1 MAINISVPDIGD
13 FKDVEIIEVL
23 VKPGDSIKKNDPIVT
38 LESDKSSVEVPSPY
52 EGKISEL
59 KVKIGDKVSE
69 GSVLAVLEGE
79 KNTEK
84 KILQSKTPEKNKEEI
99 KDESKIEKEEDA
111 IKSEEAI
118 EKPKP
123 NGLKIRKDIIYAQPI
138 SKDDIDPI
146 ETQEWIDSL
155 NAVIENDS
163 ASRAGYILKKI
174 IDVAYSK
181 GLVLPDTRTTP
192 YINTIPAESDVRSPG
207 DQNIERKIRAY
218 IRWNAAAMVVR
229 ANKKNPELGGHI
241 GTFASAATLYDI
253 GMNHFWRSKT
263 NRFGG
268 DLIYFQGHSAP
279 GMYARAFLEGRITEK
294 QLDKFRQ
301 EVEPGGLSSY
311 PHPWLMPKFWQ
322 FPTVSMGLGPM
333 MAIYQ
338 ARFTKYLINRGFFQD
353 QDRKVWCHL
362 GDGEMDEPESLG
374 AIGLAAREKLD
385 NLIFVVNC
393 NLQRLDGPVRGN
405 GKIIQELEG
414 RFRGAG
420 WNVIKVIWGSYWD
433 PLLAKDKTGLL
444 VKAMNECVDGEY
456 QAFKAKGGKYVRDN
470 FFGKYPELKEMV
482 SNMTDSDIWKLNRG
496 GHDPHK
502 VYSAY
507 HAAVR
512 NKGKPTV
519 IIAKT
524 IKGYGMGKSGESMN
538 TTHQQKKLD
547 EKDLLYYRD
556 RFNVPLTDKQVK
568 NIEYYKPSDDS
579 EEIKYLKKCRYN
591 LGGNIPERTTFAKP
605 VKTPP
610 QDIFESFMNS
620 TGDKE
625 MSTTMALVRMLANLL
640 RDKNVAPR
648 LVPIIADEARTFG
661 MEGFFQ
667 KIGIYAHE
675 GQKYEPVDSEQ
686 LSSYRE
692 DKSGQVLQEGIT
704 EAGAMS
710 SWIAAGTS
718 YTNHDLEMVPIYL
731 FYSMFGF
738 QRIGDLA
745 WAAADSQARGFLIGA
760 TSGKTTLAGEG
771 LQHQDGHS
779 LLLASAIPNCVSY
792 DPTFSY
798 EMAVIF
804 RDGLKRM
811 HEKKENIYYY
821 ITAMNENYTH
831 PAKPIGAD
839 QGILKGM
846 YLFKSYKGK
855 GKAKVQ
861 MLGSGSILRE
871 IIKAAEVLSDDYG
884 IDCDVWSVT
893 SFNELKKNGMEVERK
908 NLLNPGEK
916 AKKSYVETCLGSQDG
931 IIFAA
936 SDYIRSHA
944 DQIRPYTNKPFYTL
958 GTDGFGR
965 SDTRKKLRKFF
976 EVDKKHIVTYT
987 LSALA
992 KEQLLETKHAEKAIK
1007 KYEIDTN
1014 KKFPS
1019 KL

>member
-1 MAINISVPDIGD
+1 MYNSYMTKNISVPDIGD

-23 VKPGDSIKKNDPIVT
+23 VKTGDKIKKNDPIVT
-38 LESDKSSVEVPSPY
+38 LESDKSSVEVPSPF

-59 KVKIGDKVSE
+59 KVKIGDRVSK
-69 GSVLAVLEGE
+69 GSILATLEGE
-79 KNTEK
+79 DVK
-84 KILQSKTPEKNKEEI
+84 KEE
-99 KDESKIEKEEDA
+99 EKIEPKKFIKKKKTEEL
-111 IKSEEAI
+111 KS
-118 EKPKP
+118 
-123 NGLKIRKDIIYAQPI
+123 NGLKNGHQRTYAQPI
-138 SKDDIDPI
+138 SKDDIDPA
-146 ETQEWIDSL
+146 ETQEWLDSL
-155 NAVIENDS
+155 KAVIKTDGS
-163 ASRAGYILKKI
+163 SRAGYLLKKV
-174 IDVAYSK
+174 IDEAYSQ

-192 YINTIPAESDVRSPG
+192 YINTIPASADVRSPG
-207 DQNIERKIRAY
+207 DQNIERNIRAY

-241 GTFASAATLYDI
+241 GTFASAATLYDV
-253 GMNHFWRSKT
+253 GMNHFWRAK
-263 NRFGG
+263 NNKFGG

-294 QLDKFRQ
+294 QLDRFRQ
-301 EVEPGGLSSY
+301 EIEPGGLSSY

-322 FPTVSMGLGPM
+322 FTTVSMGLGPM

-338 ARFTKYLINRGFFQD
+338 ARFTKYLINRGLLKD
-353 QDRKVWCHL
+353 QDRKIWCHI

-374 AIGLAAREKLD
+374 AIGLAARTKLD

-433 PLLAKDKTGLL
+433 PLLSKDKTGLL
-444 VKAMNECVDGEY
+444 VKRMTEAVDGEY
-456 QAFKAKGGKYVRDN
+456 QAFKAKGGAYVREK
-470 FFGKYPELKEMV
+470 FFGKYPELKELV
-482 SNMTDSDIWKLNRG
+482 ANMTDADIWKLNRG

-512 NKGKPTV
+512 SKGKPTV

-524 IKGYGMGKSGESMN
+524 IKGYGMGSSGESMN

-556 RFNVPLTDKQVK
+556 RFDVPLTDQQVK
-568 NIEYYKPSDDS
+568 NIEYYRPSDS
-579 EEIKYLKKCRYN
+579 SKEIKYLKNCRMK
-591 LGGNIPERTTFAKP
+591 LGGNIPKRTTSAKSI
-605 VKTPP
+605 KTPSI
-610 QDIFESFMNS
+610 DIFENFMKS

-625 MSTTMALVRMLANLL
+625 MSTTMVLVRMLANLL
-640 RDKNVAPR
+640 RDKNVAKR
-648 LVPIIADEARTFG
+648 LVPIIPDEARTFG

-710 SWIAAGTS
+710 SWIAAGTA
-718 YTNHDLEMVPIYL
+718 YTNHDIEMIPIYL

-745 WAAADSQARGFLIGA
+745 WAAADSQTRGFLIGA

-779 LLLASAIPNCVSY
+779 HLLASAIPNCISY
-792 DPTFSY
+792 DPTFAY

-804 RDGLKRM
+804 RDGLRRM

-821 ITAMNENYTH
+821 ITAMNENYSH
-831 PAKPIGAD
+831 PAKPVGSD

-846 YLFKSYKGK
+846 YLFKEFKGK

-861 MLGSGSILRE
+861 MLGSGAILRE
-871 IIKAAEVLSDDYG
+871 IIKAAEVLSKDYG
-884 IDCDVWSVT
+884 IDCKVWSVT
-893 SFNELKKNGMEVERK
+893 SFNELKKDGMEVERK
-908 NLLNPGEK
+908 NLLNPSDK
-916 AKKSYVETCLGSQDG
+916 PNKSYVETCLHRQEGT
-931 IIFAA
+931 IIAA
-936 SDYIRSHA
+936 SDYIRSYS
-944 DQIRPYTNKPFYTL
+944 DQIRPFVKKPFYSL

-965 SDTRKKLRKFF
+965 SDTREKLRNFF
-976 EVDKKHIVTYT
+976 EVDKKHIVVYT

-992 KEQLLETKHAEKAIK
+992 KEQLLESKQAEKAIK
-1007 KYEIDTN
+1007 KYKIDQ
-1014 KKFPS
+1014 KKIFPT